1 MHVFFSLG
9 GVPIAAVDQGRNVLC
24 CEPEQ
29 AYYADIV
36 SELLRKTDTTK
47 LSN

>member
-1 MHVFFSLG
+1 M
-9 GVPIAAVDQGRNVLC
+9 AAVDQGRNVLC

-29 AYYADIV
+29 TYYADIV
-36 SELLRKTDTTK
+36 SRLLRKTTDTE

>member
-1 MHVFFSLG
+1 M
-9 GVPIAAVDQGRNVLC
+9 AAVDQGRNVWC

-29 AYYADIV
+29 TYYADVV
-36 SELLRKTDTTK
+36 SELLRKTTDRK

>member
-1 MHVFFSLG
+1 M
-9 GVPIAAVDQGRNVLC
+9 AAVDQGRNVLC

-29 AYYADIV
+29 TYYADVV
-36 SELLRKTDTTK
+36 SELLRKKNDTE